1 MVDVHCGHG
10 VGAALLF
17 IGAKRM
23 LGRLTAWQIAFA
35 SFASFLPRLRQALTP
50 LGATSRT
57 SWPSAINS
65 RTQLCG
71 VARLD
76 TDQARSEAG

>member
-1 MVDVHCGHG
+1 MEVYCEAR

-17 IGAKRM
+17 IGTKRM
-23 LGRLTAWQIAFA
+23 LGRVTASQIASA
-35 SFASFLPRLRQALTP
+35 SFASFLPRLRQALAP
-50 LGATSRT
+50 LGGTSRT
-57 SWPSAINS
+57 WWLSATNW

>member
-1 MVDVHCGHG
+1 MEVHCEARG
-10 VGAALLF
+10 GAALLF
-17 IGAKRM
+17 IGTKRM
-23 LGRLTAWQIAFA
+23 LGRVTASQIASA

-50 LGATSRT
+50 LGGTSRT
-57 SWPSAINS
+57 SWPSAVNW

>member
-1 MVDVHCGHG
+1 MEVHCEAR

-17 IGAKRM
+17 IGTKRM
-23 LGRLTAWQIAFA
+23 LGRVTASQIASA
-35 SFASFLPRLRQALTP
+35 SVASFLPRLRQALTP
-50 LGATSRT
+50 LGGTSRT
-57 SWPSAINS
+57 WWPSAINS
-65 RTQLCG
+65 RSQLCG